1 MSCSH
6 KTLNKNT
13 ACQKESM
20 VTEAEK
26 WLPPGEQSGELTGKG
41 HPSGVMK
48 MFCVLYGG
56 QGLHGCIQLSK
67 LIDLNASELCVYVNY
82 TSKSF

>member
-48 MFCVLYGG
+48 MFYVFGG
-56 QGLHGCIQLSK
+56 W
-67 LIDLNASELCVYVNY
+67 VYMGVYNCQNSL
-82 TSKSF
+82 T